1 LFGSTIQSWSNN
13 ASEMKKLAAR
23 DFEDL
28 FQVFLCSEILW
39 YVINDELLVQHSCV
53 RRLTQRAFQLSS
65 DESSLSAAEWHAFAK
80 MRMHTDSTLTHLKE
94 ITKELEKLM
103 RKFEALLRTQ
113 YATVELPREAEA
125 RNRRDKAA
133 ARPSSGGKQAKLFN
147 LFTYKWHAL
156 ADYVP
161 TIQLFGGSDGFSTQ
175 IVRLS
180 CFVSDSLTFYFRE
193 N

>member
-1 LFGSTIQSWSNN
+1 VFEGLLEEPFNSQV
-13 ASEMKKLAAR
+13 MKVLYR
-23 DFEDL
+23 
-28 FQVFLCSEILW
+28 
-39 YVINDELLVQHSCV
+39 
-53 RRLTQRAFQLSS
+53 
-65 DESSLSAAEWHAFAK
+65 AAEWHAFAK
-80 MRMHTDSTLTHLKE
+80 MRMHTDSTLTHLE
-94 ITKELEKLM
+94 EVTKELGKLM
-103 RKFEALLRTQ
+103 RKFEASMRTQ

-133 ARPSSGGKQAKLFN
+133 VRPSSGGRQAKKFN

-161 TIQLFGGSDGFSTQ
+161 TIWLFGGSDGYSTQ

-180 CFVSDSLTFYFRE
+180 SCFASDSLTFYFRE